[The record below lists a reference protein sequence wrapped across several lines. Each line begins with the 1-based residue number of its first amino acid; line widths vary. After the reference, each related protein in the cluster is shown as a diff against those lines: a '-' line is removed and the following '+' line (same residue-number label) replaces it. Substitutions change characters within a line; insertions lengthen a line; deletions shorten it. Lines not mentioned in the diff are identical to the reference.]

1 MDNLNNFSIPLLSGL
16 IFILLAILIFLRGF
30 RMPSDFNKR
39 EKKRS
44 YLRKR
49 LKIVEDEKLVWD
61 EEQGLE
67 DEGIR

>member
-1 MDNLNNFSIPLLSGL
+1 
-16 IFILLAILIFLRGF
+16 
-30 RMPSDFNKR
+30 MPSDFNKR